1 MSRLTAN
8 QSSGALSVSRTP
20 TLLGGDDVEHVD
32 VPLQEKNEKVSDPK
46 ALPDQSESSTDPGQ
60 SKDIHIVDW
69 DGPDDLENPLNWKH
83 SQRILHVLFASAFVF
98 YAYVLPAIPFLVG
111 PFPDCNH

>member
-69 DGPDDLENPLNWKH
+69 DGPDDPQNPKRYFRH
-83 SQRILHVLFASAFVF
+83 SC
-98 YAYVLPAIPFLVG
+98 PAQQF
-111 PFPDCNH
+111 